1 VIAFLLAKYL
11 SLAVISCRALLLA
24 ALLGP
29 ISYGMLGTLV
39 LVQQN
44 LSYLALGARDG
55 LTVKL
60 AQAQNDRERVLL
72 ICSSTLFWAW
82 CVSTLILIGSFV
94 LVYAVGK
101 GSLAWI
107 WVGVVSYL
115 SVINEILVNI
125 SRDKD
130 KLLRVVATELTANSV
145 PLLTALVFMHYINV
159 IIVLMSIAAGLVLSI
174 VIYGL
179 DSRAF
184 AWHFIS
190 RRITREVI
198 VAGIQMAVMSFAGTS
213 ITTVF
218 IFSANALK
226 LGKTIGLLVFANS
239 LCTIVLYGL
248 NMMAWAATSRSMKSI
263 HANASSD
270 GARGARL
277 RAIFRVGLI
286 VCVSAMLALKVAFL
300 FVLQAYAGSETFAVY
315 MCLLQSYSLLLYREF
330 NFLAVT
336 QRSLWIAAGYG
347 SVLLF
352 TIGMVSLFPDV
363 SILLLMQIS
372 LVLLGAI
379 SICCTYVCRRLG
391 LRDGGGWP
399 QYTFLCYPV
408 LFGAAFAGLG
418 VAGALVVTLAYGVLW
433 LTVDGTTVRQLIA
446 RPAT

>member
-1 VIAFLLAKYL
+1 MIAFLLAKYL
-11 SLAVISCRALLLA
+11 SLAVISLRALLLA

-29 ISYGMLGTLV
+29 VSYGLLGTLV

-60 AQAQNDRERVLL
+60 AQAHNNPERVLL

-82 CVSTLILIGSFV
+82 CVSTLILVGSFL
-94 LVYAVGK
+94 LVYGLGK
-101 GSLAWI
+101 GGPAWI

-115 SVINEILVNI
+115 SVINEIFVNI
-125 SRDKD
+125 NRDKD
-130 KLLRVVATELTANSV
+130 KLLRIVATELTANSI
-145 PLLTALVFMHYINV
+145 PLLAALVFMHHIDV
-159 IIVLMSIAAGLVLSI
+159 IIVLMSIAAGLLLSI

-179 DSRAF
+179 DSRVF

-190 RRITREVI
+190 RRVTREVI
-198 VAGIQMAVMSFAGTS
+198 FAGIQMALMSFAGTS

-226 LGKTIGLLVFANS
+226 LGRTIGLLVFANS

-248 NMMAWAATSRSMKSI
+248 NMLAWAATSRSMKSI
-263 HANASSD
+263 HANESS
-270 GARGARL
+270 GAARGAQL
-277 RAIFRVGLI
+277 RAIFRIGLI
-286 VCVSAMLALKVAFL
+286 VCVSTMLALKVAFL
-300 FVLQAYAGSETFAVY
+300 FVLHAYAGSETFAVY

-347 SVLLF
+347 CVLLF

-379 SICCTYVCRRLG
+379 SVSCTYMCRQLG
-391 LRDGGGWP
+391 LLDGGGSP
-399 QYTFLCYPV
+399 QYAFLCFPV
-408 LFGAAFAGLG
+408 LFGAAYAGLG
-418 VAGALVVTLAYGVLW
+418 VAGAVAVTLAYGILW
-433 LTVDGTTVRQLIA
+433 LTVDGTIVRELMV

>member
-1 VIAFLLAKYL
+1 
-11 SLAVISCRALLLA
+11 
-24 ALLGP
+24 
-29 ISYGMLGTLV
+29 MLGTLV